1 MLKKRNRLTRKEF
14 AKVFH
19 KGTPFIFTDFIV
31 KYNSNTVP
39 FSRFGV
45 SVGLKISKKAVERNA
60 MRRHLYIAL
69 EELIGTFAKGDYI
82 ILVRQKKDIPALK
95 TSFFHA
101 FNVISTRFNK

>member
-1 MLKKRNRLTRKEF
+1 MLKKRNRLTKKEF

-31 KYNSNTVP
+31 KYNPSAVP

-45 SVGLKISKKAVERNA
+45 SVGLKISKSAVERNA
-60 MRRHLYIAL
+60 MRRHLYLAVQDL
-69 EELIGTFAKGDYI
+69 MNSLAKGDYI